1 MISKATKAFAATA
14 TTKRAI
20 QIFIDAEI
28 DADGE
33 DDAGASSCSLP
44 TQTQGLSEGWE
55 QRSNAG
61 AHQNGCKGLSI

>member
-33 DDAGASSCSLP
+33 DDADV
-44 TQTQGLSEGWE
+44 T
-55 QRSNAG
+55 
-61 AHQNGCKGLSI
+61 NG